1 MEIPDLEASLL
12 AKAGPSQV
20 SQRLRTEVFH
30 LLKRNIEKCLSRL
43 RPQLLVYGS
52 WPLQTYTPCGDL
64 DVTIVLPQSAGQ
76 SQTASVLATVRSQ
89 LEFVAKIRP
98 QCAIRD
104 FTEVNGEVQL
114 LKCSIKGVAVDLSV
128 NQTSGLFSLRLLEY
142 VDSLTAQHLF
152 KRALVVV
159 KAWATYESRV
169 AGSRYGLLAS
179 YALSVMVLC
188 VLNCYPETRHSAFQT
203 LIQLLQLL
211 DSLDWE
217 REVVTCF
224 GVLPLADY
232 LASDTIRPR
241 DQAANLF
248 FTPLHLQVLAG
259 DVGGASGF
267 QAKFINI
274 ADPLKPENNL
284 GRSVSRGGF
293 ERIRLA
299 VHASLLKLEQL
310 GPQSLF
316 PSTLELPSKSEDDT
330 FQFSTELETVQK
342 SLQRALTVPIEPRK
356 QWEAATQ
363 AKKVAVAY
371 R

>member
-1 MEIPDLEASLL
+1 MEIPDLEDSLL
-12 AKAGPSQV
+12 AKAGPTQS
-20 SQRLRTEVFH
+20 SQRLRNDVFH
-30 LLKRNIEKCLSRL
+30 LLRRNIEKSLSRL

-64 DVTIVLPQSAGQ
+64 DVTVVLPQSAGQ

-98 QCAIRD
+98 QCDIRD

-114 LKCSIKGVAVDLSV
+114 LKFSIKGVAIDLSV

-142 VDSLTAQHLF
+142 ADSLTAKHIL

-159 KAWATYESRV
+159 KAWATYESRI

-179 YALSVMVLC
+179 YALSVLVLC
-188 VLNCYPETRHSAFQT
+188 VLNCYPETRNSAIHVLT
-203 LIQLLQLL
+203 RLLKLL
-211 DSLDWE
+211 DTLNWE

-232 LASDTIRPR
+232 LSSDTIRPR
-241 DQAANLF
+241 EKTTDFF
-248 FTPLHLQVLAG
+248 FTPLHLRALAG
-259 DVGGASGF
+259 DNGGASGF

-299 VHASLLKLEQL
+299 VHASLTKLDQQ

-316 PSTLELPSKSEDDT
+316 QVTLELPPRPEDDI
-330 FQFSTELETVQK
+330 FQFSTEMETVQK
-342 SLQRALTVPIEPRK
+342 SLQRALTVHIEPRK
-356 QWEAATQ
+356 SLVTQ
-363 AKKVAVAY
+363 AKKVAVADH
-371 R
+371 